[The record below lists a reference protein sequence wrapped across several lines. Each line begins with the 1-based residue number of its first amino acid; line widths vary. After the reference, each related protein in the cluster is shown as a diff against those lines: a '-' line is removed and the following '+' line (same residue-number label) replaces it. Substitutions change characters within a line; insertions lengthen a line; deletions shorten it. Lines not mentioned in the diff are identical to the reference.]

1 MIRLLESKDID
12 RVMEIWLETSKIAHS
27 FIDESYWEENYE
39 VVKND
44 YIPMGDTYLYEED
57 DIIKGFICIINAEFI
72 GAIFMDNKYRG
83 VGIGTKLINFLKN
96 KHEKL
101 RLTVY
106 KENVSSVSFYK
117 AKGFNIIT
125 EELDEATNSV
135 EYLMEY
141 NE

>member
-12 RVMEIWLETSKIAHS
+12 RVMEIWLETSKIAHD
-27 FIDESYWEENYE
+27 FIDESYWEENYDI
-39 VVKND
+39 VKNK

-83 VGIGTKLINFLKN
+83 FGIGTKLINFLKN

-106 KENVSSVSFYK
+106 KDNINSVGFYK

-125 EELDEATNSV
+125 EDLDEATNSV

-141 NE
+141 KK

>member
-1 MIRLLESKDID
+1 
-12 RVMEIWLETSKIAHS
+12 
-27 FIDESYWEENYE
+27 
-39 VVKND
+39 
-44 YIPMGDTYLYEED
+44 DTYLYEED

-83 VGIGTKLINFLKN
+83 FGIGTKLINFLKN

-106 KENVSSVSFYK
+106 KDNINSVSFYK
-117 AKGFNIIT
+117 AKGFNVMT